1 MKRSNWTGPL
11 VAGLTLLAA
20 TPAWALPPSGVVHG
34 GECESC
40 ATSCGP
46 TKIQC
51 PPWYKHIFEGP
62 PKIHFKKGCP
72 RPICDPCHLP
82 HAGYF
87 QTCWSPWPWPDD
99 WGHCPTPTAAQML
112 PPPEKPLFAPKV
124 PVKAVEPDKSP
135 AGDRPKAVEP
145 GPMPPPKSPPELP
158 SPKPLDGD
166 KVPSARLRPEEPVA
180 PATYVPTQGTVRSAY
195 DGEIPVIRLNTRK

>member
-1 MKRSNWTGPL
+1 MKRANWTRPL

-20 TPAWALPPSGVVHG
+20 SPAWAFPPAGLVYG

-40 ATSCGP
+40 AAGCGP
-46 TKIQC
+46 TKVQC

-72 RPICDPCHLP
+72 RPICDPCNLP
-82 HAGYF
+82 HYGYF
-87 QTCWSPWPWPDD
+87 QVCWAPWPYPDD
-99 WGHCPTPTAAQML
+99 WGHCPTPTPSQML

-124 PVKAVEPDKSP
+124 PVTAPESP
-135 AGDRPKAVEP
+135 RALTPPTIDRVKPLDP
-145 GPMPPPKSPPELP
+145 GSPPPVIKPMTPDLP

-166 KVPSARLRPEEPVA
+166 KPSARLRPEEP
-180 PATYVPTQGTVRSAY
+180 TIVPTQGTVRSVD
-195 DGEIPVIRLNTRK
+195 DGNIPVLRLRK